1 MKKILIL
8 GEANIG
14 KTTFLRN
21 FYYVLL
27 KIGAEEEY
35 KEQVGENEKDF
46 IGFIKFGSK
55 KICINTAGDQVN
67 YIKKALKQ
75 SKEKECNILL
85 SACQKGVYNMTTFPS
100 KEEFICLD
108 AKQIEKAFTI
118 ITNI

>member
-27 KIGAEEEY
+27 KIGAEKEDE
-35 KEQVGENEKDF
+35 EQVGENKKDF

-67 YIKKALKQ
+67 YIKDALKQ
-75 SKEKECNILL
+75 SKEKECDILL
-85 SACQKGVYNMTTFPS
+85 SACQDKVSNMITFPS

-108 AKQIEKAFTI
+108 AKQIENVFTI
-118 ITNI
+118 ITDI